1 MFVATTTIDVVSI
14 SGKLIKISLFQSSRS
29 NTYTNMWIES
39 PKNVV
44 KFVIEGIYLKLYY
57 SIP

>member
-1 MFVATTTIDVVSI
+1 MFAATTTIDVVSI